1 MVPWIGPWGLSG
13 PWGMTPWPPGTGCG
27 LLGRRGLTG
36 VHYYY
41 LAALG
46 RSGIFCS
53 EAAEAL
59 KARNIPAQ
67 GKHAESVRRPG
78 YNGDYIRVPRP
89 LWPQSAKLTGTKGAM
104 ELTCLPGVD
113 VGGMPG
119 IQYQSLTDCNWM
131 RSVSHGSWRPT
142 DRRRGET
149 GRVKPMWRP
158 PGAIRSCC
166 HTPGCGA
173 LRAPHQGLCMV
184 RPSGPNLAGQTGGF
198 VRFGPKT
205 AIIQWLCFCAVGA

>member
-1 MVPWIGPWGLSG
+1 MA
-13 PWGMTPWPPGTGCG
+13 
-27 LLGRRGLTG
+27 GRRRAVGFLQIVPAKRRG
-36 VHYYY
+36 VHSYETCCRKGRRKSRSNGW
-41 LAALG
+41 AAAG
-46 RSGIFCS
+46 RGFPANCPS
-53 EAAEAL
+53 EA
-59 KARNIPAQ
+59 
-67 GKHAESVRRPG
+67 PG
-78 YNGDYIRVPRP
+78 C
-89 LWPQSAKLTGTKGAM
+89 T
-104 ELTCLPGVD
+104 
-113 VGGMPG
+113 
-119 IQYQSLTDCNWM
+119 LTDCNWM